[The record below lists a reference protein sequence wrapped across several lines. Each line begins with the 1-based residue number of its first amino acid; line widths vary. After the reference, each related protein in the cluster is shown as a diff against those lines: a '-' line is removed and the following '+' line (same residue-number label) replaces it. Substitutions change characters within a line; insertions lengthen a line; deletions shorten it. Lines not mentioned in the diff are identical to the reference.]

1 MVVDVA
7 ADLRSNVW
15 MSTQTI
21 AFSLNAIY
29 LFTQNN
35 NVDDAYAFK
44 YNWNGSWSDKLIPE
58 KPIFE
63 TKLDVDKSD
72 TFKFENIGNTDIFVS
87 VTTSGVPAL
96 GEIISVH
103 KNLKLSV
110 IYKDMDGNVLD
121 ASSLKQGL
129 DFYSEVSITNLGKY
143 GDIENLALSNIFPS
157 GYFVFSGAVPGNIIC
172 AITPILGFKF

>member
-72 TFKFENIGNTDIFVS
+72 TFKFENIGN
-87 VTTSGVPAL
+87 
-96 GEIISVH
+96 
-103 KNLKLSV
+103 
-110 IYKDMDGNVLD
+110 MDVFCICNNFWRTCTWRD
-121 ASSLKQGL
+121 
-129 DFYSEVSITNLGKY
+129 NLGAEKFKV
-143 GDIENLALSNIFPS
+143 ICNL
-157 GYFVFSGAVPGNIIC
+157 
-172 AITPILGFKF
+172 